1 MVVRD
6 WQGSPSEQCWPQICW
21 VMVALDQSTNGR
33 WIGGFDSG
41 MPHIKQPGVYLRW
54 GISGIPFPENPKW
67 VGTGILRCFVQKWW
81 GFYLLQTH
89 IPNGKIHQ
97 PFGTI
102 LIFTFT
108 NPQDL
113 LWGDTNPQDPAK
125 RNYHFAPFAKAQ
137 QNLSPNAF
145 AQKKTLAGLWCF
157 RIVSKNHGPKG
168 VALLLVECLVV
179 MQCLSPQGTGWNTG
193 KMEAGQKLHRIRIF
207 SIASLDERVKWQH
220 MGVSKNNGTP
230 KSSILIGF
238 SIINH
243 PFWGTPILGNIHI
256 QPKCDSR
263 LWSVCASRDLWV
275 LHLFRQMYWPAR

>member
-1 MVVRD
+1 MGFLPVTNPHPKRKN
-6 WQGSPSEQCWPQICW
+6 S
-21 VMVALDQSTNGR
+21 STIWDHSNL
-33 WIGGFDSG
+33 
-41 MPHIKQPGVYLRW
+41 H
-54 GISGIPFPENPKW
+54 
-67 VGTGILRCFVQKWW
+67 
-81 GFYLLQTH
+81 
-89 IPNGKIHQ
+89 IHQ
-97 PFGTI
+97 PSRPFVGGHQPSRPCETK
-102 LIFTFT
+102 LSFCTFCKST
-108 NPQDL
+108 
-113 LWGDTNPQDPAK
+113 AK
-125 RNYHFAPFAKAQ
+125 LVTKRLCA
-137 QNLSPNAF
+137 
-145 AQKKTLAGLWCF
+145 KKTLAGLWCF